1 MQCPGFEGQIEEWI
15 QGRSLS
21 LEEMRSMSSQIA
33 IALARLHSSPVD
45 SLDLPTGGVL
55 DWIQRWRQLFEK
67 TMKANDRQ
75 RQELERL
82 VDLDTIHK
90 SLALLV
96 DRHVPAPLVLC
107 HNDLLQGNILQ
118 ELNHRNYVRFLDF
131 EYANLGEAA
140 FDIANHFNEY
150 CGFQEGPDMYPSPV
164 DQEAFLSSY
173 LAHLDPQG
181 EAPPTSDALMQAV
194 RSYTPFSHY
203 LWGVWSFRQYCSSPL
218 DFDYLGYCQRR
229 LTECCR
235 TAMLVLNSV

>member
-1 MQCPGFEGQIEEWI
+1 
-15 QGRSLS
+15 
-21 LEEMRSMSSQIA
+21 MSSQIA
-33 IALARLHSSPVD
+33 VALARLHSSPVG

-55 DWIQRWRQLFEK
+55 DWTQRWRQLFEK
-67 TMKANDRQ
+67 TMKANVRQ

-82 VDLDTIHK
+82 VEIDAVHK
-90 SLALLV
+90 SLAMLM

-118 ELNHRNYVRFLDF
+118 ESNHRNDVRFLDF

-150 CGFQEGPDMYPSPV
+150 CGFHEGLDRYPSSV
-164 DQEAFLSSY
+164 EQDAFLSTY
-173 LAHLDPQG
+173 LAHLVPWG
-181 EAPPTSDALMQAV
+181 EPLTSHELAQSV
-194 RSYTPFSHY
+194 RNYTPYSHY
-203 LWGVWSFRQYCSSPL
+203 LWGVWSFRQYCSSPV

-229 LTECCR
+229 LTECYR